1 MKLIC
6 DTQKLSEICSN
17 VQRAVSSKSSIPA
30 IEGILLQAEENTL
43 TLTGYDLE
51 VGMITSMEARV
62 EERGSI
68 ILNAKILCDILR
80 SLPFETVR
88 IEADERL
95 TCRIK
100 SGDAEFTLIGISAAE
115 YPELPNV
122 ESGFPIVVDSDLLK
136 DMIRKTIFATAE
148 NDVKVVH
155 TGVRFEIRDRKIRL
169 VAVDGFRLAIRN
181 EEIDYDGEEKIFVA
195 PKKTLNEVLKLNA
208 GEDGKIAVNVG
219 KRFIVFEI
227 GSYRIVSRLL
237 EGEFLNYQAAISGN
251 INATLRVNTR
261 QLIRSIERTSLIIT
275 DRAKSPI
282 RCIFDDNL
290 IRISSTTALGTANDR
305 LPCEGSGDKMEI
317 GFNNRYLLDA
327 LRVCDAD
334 EVLVKLSSPI
344 LPILITPVEGDDFLF
359 LVLPVRLKTE

>member
-6 DTQKLSEICSN
+6 ETQKLSEICSN
-17 VQRAVSSKSSIPA
+17 VQRAVSTKSSIPA
-30 IEGILLQAEENTL
+30 IEGILLEAGENVL

-62 EERGSI
+62 EEAGSI

-80 SLPFETVR
+80 SLPSDTVS

-100 SGDAEFTLIGISAAE
+100 SGDAEFTLIGIAAAD
-115 YPELPNV
+115 YPELPSV
-122 ESGFPIVVDSDLLK
+122 ESGFPIVLDSETLR

-155 TGVRFEIRDRKIRL
+155 TGVRFEIGANQIRL
-169 VAVDGFRLAIRN
+169 VAVDGFRLAMRN

-195 PKKTLNEVLKLNA
+195 PKKALNEVVKLTG
-208 GEDGKIAVNVG
+208 GEETIALNVG

-237 EGEFLNYQAAISGN
+237 EGEFLNYRAAISGKV
-251 INATLRVNTR
+251 TGTVRVNTR
-261 QLIRSIERTSLIIT
+261 LLIRSIERTSLIIT
-275 DRAKSPI
+275 DRTKSPI
-282 RCIFDDNL
+282 RCVFDEDM
-290 IRISSTTALGTANDR
+290 IRISSTTALGTAHDR
-305 LPCEGSGDKMEI
+305 VPCKSEGEHMEI

-334 EVLVKLSSPI
+334 EVLVKIGSPI
-344 LPILITPVEGDDFLF
+344 LPILIVPTEGEDFLF

>member
-1 MKLIC
+1 MKLVC

-30 IEGILLQAEENTL
+30 IEGILLQAEESSL

-51 VGMITSMEARV
+51 VGIITTMEARV
-62 EERGSI
+62 EERGSV

-88 IEADERL
+88 IEVDERL

-100 SGDAEFTLIGISAAE
+100 SGDAEFSLIGISAAE
-115 YPELPNV
+115 YPELPSV
-122 ESGFPIVVDSDLLK
+122 ESGFPIVIDGELLK

-155 TGVRFEIRDRKIRL
+155 TGVRFEIHDKKIRL
-169 VAVDGFRLAIRN
+169 IAVDGFRLAIRN
-181 EEIDYDGEEKIFVA
+181 EELDYEGEEKIFVA
-195 PKKTLNEVLKLNA
+195 PKKTLNEVVKLTN
-208 GEDGKIAVNVG
+208 GDESVSMNVG

-227 GSYRIVSRLL
+227 GDYRIVSRLL

-251 INATLRVNTR
+251 VTAKIRVNTR
-261 QLIRSIERTSLIIT
+261 MLINSIERTSLIIT

-282 RCIFDDNL
+282 RCIFDNEL
-290 IRISSTTALGTANDR
+290 IRISSTTALGTASDK
-305 LPCEGSGDKMEI
+305 LPCVGSGDKMEI

-334 EVLVKLSSPI
+334 EVEVRLSSPI
-344 LPILITPVEGDDFLF
+344 LPILITPTEGDNFLF

>member
-6 DTQKLSEICSN
+6 KTQKLSEICSN
-17 VQRAVSSKSSIPA
+17 VQRAVSTKSSIPA
-30 IEGILLQAEENTL
+30 IEGILLEAGENVL

-62 EERGSI
+62 EEAGSI

-80 SLPFETVR
+80 SLPSDTVS

-100 SGDAEFTLIGISAAE
+100 SGDAEFTLIGIAAAD
-115 YPELPNV
+115 YPELPSV
-122 ESGFPIVVDSDLLK
+122 ESGFPIVLDSETLR

-155 TGVRFEIRDRKIRL
+155 TGVRFEIGANQIRL
-169 VAVDGFRLAIRN
+169 VAVDGFRLAMRN

-195 PKKTLNEVLKLNA
+195 PKKALNEVVKLTG
-208 GEDGKIAVNVG
+208 GEETIALNVG

-237 EGEFLNYQAAISGN
+237 EGEFLNYRAAISGKV
-251 INATLRVNTR
+251 TGTVRVNTR
-261 QLIRSIERTSLIIT
+261 LLIQSIERTSLIIT
-275 DRAKSPI
+275 DRTKSPI
-282 RCIFDDNL
+282 RCVFDEDM
-290 IRISSTTALGTANDR
+290 IRISSTTALGTAHDR
-305 LPCEGSGDKMEI
+305 VPCKSEGEHMEI

-334 EVLVKLSSPI
+334 EVLVKIGSPI
-344 LPILITPVEGDDFLF
+344 LPILIVPTEGEDFLF

>member
-17 VQRAVSSKSSIPA
+17 VQRAVSTKSSIPA
-30 IEGILLQAEENTL
+30 IEGILLNAEENQL
-43 TLTGYDLE
+43 NLTGYDLE
-51 VGMITSMEARV
+51 VGVSTNMEAKV
-62 EERGSI
+62 EEAGSI
-68 ILNAKILCDILR
+68 VLNARILCDILR
-80 SLPFETVR
+80 SLPAETVR
-88 IEADERL
+88 IESDERL
-95 TCRIK
+95 VCRIK
-100 SGDAEFTLIGISAAE
+100 SGDAEFSLIGISAAE
-115 YPELPNV
+115 YPELPSV
-122 ESGFPIVVDSDLLK
+122 ESGFPIVIGGELLK

-155 TGVRFEIRDRKIRL
+155 TGVRFEIRDKKIRL

-181 EEIDYDGEEKIFVA
+181 EEIDYEGEEKVFVA
-195 PKKTLNEVLKLNA
+195 PKKTLNEVVKLIT
-208 GEDGKIAVNVG
+208 GEETVSMNVG

-237 EGEFLNYQAAISGN
+237 DGEFLNYQAAISGAVH
-251 INATLRVNTR
+251 ATIRVNTR
-261 QLIRSIERTSLIIT
+261 MLINSIERTSLIIT

-282 RCIFDDNL
+282 RCIFDSDL

-305 LPCEGSGDKMEI
+305 VPCSGDGEKMEI

-327 LRVCDAD
+327 LRVCDTD
-334 EVLVKLSSPI
+334 EVIVSLNSPI
-344 LPILITPVEGDDFLF
+344 LPILITPTEGEAFLF

>member
-6 DTQKLSEICSN
+6 ETQKLSEICSN
-17 VQRAVSSKSSIPA
+17 VQRAVSTKSSIPA
-30 IEGILLQAEENTL
+30 IEGILLEAGEKVL

-62 EERGSI
+62 EEAGSI

-80 SLPFETVR
+80 SLPSDTVS

-100 SGDAEFTLIGISAAE
+100 SGDAEFTLIGIPAAD
-115 YPELPNV
+115 YPELPSV
-122 ESGFPIVVDSDLLK
+122 ESGFPIVLDSETLR

-155 TGVRFEIRDRKIRL
+155 TGVRFEIGANQIRL
-169 VAVDGFRLAIRN
+169 VAVDGFRLAMRN

-195 PKKTLNEVLKLNA
+195 PKKALNEVVKLTG
-208 GEDGKIAVNVG
+208 GEETIALNVG

-237 EGEFLNYQAAISGN
+237 EGEFLNYRAAISGKV
-251 INATLRVNTR
+251 TGTVRVNTR
-261 QLIRSIERTSLIIT
+261 LLIQSIERTSLIIT
-275 DRAKSPI
+275 DRTKSPI
-282 RCIFDDNL
+282 RCVFDEDM
-290 IRISSTTALGTANDR
+290 IRISSTTALGTAHDR
-305 LPCEGSGDKMEI
+305 VPCKSEGEHMEI

-334 EVLVKLSSPI
+334 EVLVKIGSPI
-344 LPILITPVEGDDFLF
+344 LPILIVPTEGEDFLF

>member
-6 DTQKLSEICSN
+6 ETQKLSEICSN
-17 VQRAVSSKSSIPA
+17 VQRAVSTKSSIPA
-30 IEGILLQAEENTL
+30 IEGILLEAGENVL

-62 EERGSI
+62 EEAGSI

-80 SLPFETVR
+80 SLPSDTVSS
-88 IEADERL
+88 EADERL

-100 SGDAEFTLIGISAAE
+100 SGDAEFTLIGIAAAD
-115 YPELPNV
+115 YPELPSV
-122 ESGFPIVVDSDLLK
+122 ESGFPIVLDSETLR

-155 TGVRFEIRDRKIRL
+155 TGVRFEIGANQIRL
-169 VAVDGFRLAIRN
+169 VAVDGFRLAMRN

-195 PKKTLNEVLKLNA
+195 PKKALNEVVKLTG
-208 GEDGKIAVNVG
+208 GEETIALNVG

-237 EGEFLNYQAAISGN
+237 EGEFLNYRAAISGKV
-251 INATLRVNTR
+251 TGTVRVNTR
-261 QLIRSIERTSLIIT
+261 LLIQSIERTSLIIT
-275 DRAKSPI
+275 DRTKSPI
-282 RCIFDDNL
+282 RCVFDEDM
-290 IRISSTTALGTANDR
+290 IRISSTTALGTAHDR
-305 LPCEGSGDKMEI
+305 VPCKSEGEHMEI

-334 EVLVKLSSPI
+334 EVLVKIGSPI
-344 LPILITPVEGDDFLF
+344 LPILIVPTEGEDFLF

>member
-6 DTQKLSEICSN
+6 ETQKLSEICSN
-17 VQRAVSSKSSIPA
+17 VQRAVSTKSSIPA
-30 IEGILLQAEENTL
+30 IEGILLEAGENVL

-62 EERGSI
+62 EEAGSI

-80 SLPFETVR
+80 SLPSNTVY

-100 SGDAEFTLIGISAAE
+100 SGDAEFSLIGIPAAD
-115 YPELPNV
+115 YPELPSV
-122 ESGFPIVVDSDLLK
+122 ESGFPIVLNSETLR

-155 TGVRFEIRDRKIRL
+155 TGVRFEIGSNQIRL
-169 VAVDGFRLAIRN
+169 VAVDGFRLAMRN

-195 PKKTLNEVLKLNA
+195 PKKALGEVVKLTG
-208 GEDGKIAVNVG
+208 GEETIALNVG

-237 EGEFLNYQAAISGN
+237 EGEFLNYRAAISGKV
-251 INATLRVNTR
+251 TGTVRVNTR
-261 QLIRSIERTSLIIT
+261 LLIQSIERTSLLIT
-275 DRAKSPI
+275 DRTKSPI
-282 RCIFDDNL
+282 RCVFDEDM
-290 IRISSTTALGTANDR
+290 IRISSTTALGTAHDR
-305 LPCEGSGDKMEI
+305 VPCKSEGEHMEI

-334 EVLVKLSSPI
+334 EVLVKIGSPI
-344 LPILITPVEGDDFLF
+344 LPILIVPTEGEDFLF